1 MKVRPSSMPPG
12 RGTSAGA
19 LGLVA
24 LALITAC
31 SGGGT
36 GAGRDAG
43 ADTRRHVPAWKSGV
57 TPAEVGELMHVS
69 IPDEATD
76 RRAAYQNGFQDDG
89 LLLAFTVPTARVGA
103 FLTGLAPEQPLTHR
117 AEALTRSVK
126 PMTPFAR
133 LGLKEPETLA
143 DVRGGPV
150 CAPCAGELNSLEV
163 AVHPVDA
170 RRSRVYLRGVD

>member
-1 MKVRPSSMPPG
+1 M
-12 RGTSAGA
+12 SAGA
-19 LGLVA
+19 LGLAVFAA
-24 LALITAC
+24 LTAC
-31 SGGGT
+31 SGGT
-36 GAGRDAG
+36 ARDAD
-43 ADTRRHVPAWKSGV
+43 ARTRVPSWKSGV
-57 TPAEVGELMHVS
+57 TPSEVGELMHVS

-76 RRAAYQNGFQDDG
+76 RRAAHQNGFQDDG

-103 FLTGLAPEQPLTHR
+103 FLTRLAPEQPLTHR